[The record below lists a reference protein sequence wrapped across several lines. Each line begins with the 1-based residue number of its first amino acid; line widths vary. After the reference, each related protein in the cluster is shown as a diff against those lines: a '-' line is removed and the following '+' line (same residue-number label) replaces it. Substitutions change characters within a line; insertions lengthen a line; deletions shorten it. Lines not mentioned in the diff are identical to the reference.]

1 MIKTIGNVSS
11 LPGLLL
17 FLLKSFY
24 KQSRFIKIHIDPVL
38 KDFQGKTDT
47 HLTKK
52 DLYKI
57 KKYYGFAVPAI
68 LGEAF
73 CLLRGQTLSKKERL
87 ALSCLGASTGLYDDF
102 FDDSSMSLDHIK
114 SLTINPEETLAENNR
129 ELLFIKFYLK
139 ALANAP
145 YPELL
150 LKKAKDVFDAQ
161 VLSKQQTDANIT
173 IENIQSITYQKG
185 GVSLLLYRS
194 VLNYFTPPEEEQLL
208 YALGKIMQLE
218 NDIFDVYK
226 DRENGIKTLITTE
239 NKIANLRANYI
250 ELYNEVAELLQ
261 QTSFRKRNK
270 KLFIRYVSLIILRG
284 LVCLD
289 CLEKNELQ
297 SDNQFRV
304 EKYSRAQLI
313 CDMEKTSN
321 LGKVLRYYVQNN
333 LPYSFG

>member
-261 QTSFRKRNK
+261 QTSFPKRNK